1 MPKSTYL
8 RFILFKK
15 LQLILLK
22 KLRRVYLSLVNN
34 GECRKKWVVD
44 SMPWPQLH
52 KGFKVFWTLCLNLFP
67 FKWLKPR
74 RSRVIRFSSYF
85 RIKIPL
91 GLWQLHTE
99 LAFGLIIWRIYFLNV
114 RKRSELWRVGSY
126 LLHSEIVVSGEK
138 KRVFGKIMF
147 WFKNEKVVH
156 MWNEM
161 SEHNFNFVRIL
172 KVKSNFNQA
181 RMMWVEVNSL
191 RCEMWTIPQMRTF
204 HFWDIFLKYIKF
216 NHEEKKKKIG
226 KRKWCY
232 SCEPLHS
239 FGRK

>member
-1 MPKSTYL
+1 MTITHRISIWSYNLKNIFLKCKKTF
-8 RFILFKK
+8 RTMKGRILFTPFRDSSF
-15 LQLILLK
+15 
-22 KLRRVYLSLVNN
+22 RR
-34 GECRKKWVVD
+34 
-44 SMPWPQLH
+44 
-52 KGFKVFWTLCLNLFP
+52 
-67 FKWLKPR
+67 
-74 RSRVIRFSSYF
+74 
-85 RIKIPL
+85 
-91 GLWQLHTE
+91 
-99 LAFGLIIWRIYFLNV
+99 
-114 RKRSELWRVGSY
+114 
-126 LLHSEIVVSGEK
+126 K

-181 RMMWVEVNSL
+181 RMMLVEVNSL
-191 RCEMWTIPQMRTF
+191 RCELWTIPQMRTF

-216 NHEEKKKKIG
+216 NHEEKKKKLG

-232 SCEPLHS
+232 RCEPLHS